1 MMKLFLGSI
10 PLKFLVDSRKNVN
23 CVWNCRAAGYLG
35 MTRSSSNLGFHL
47 SLCCWWKR
55 KKYMIRACSVVKI
68 EDFSGDEDES
78 KIEILTE
85 R

>member
-1 MMKLFLGSI
+1 MKRDSQAT
-10 PLKFLVDSRKNVN
+10 LVFICLYVVGGRE
-23 CVWNCRAAGYLG
+23 R
-35 MTRSSSNLGFHL
+35 
-47 SLCCWWKR
+47 
-55 KKYMIRACSVVKI
+55 RACSVVKI

>member
-1 MMKLFLGSI
+1 ML
-10 PLKFLVDSRKNVN
+10 LVEE
-23 CVWNCRAAGYLG
+23 
-35 MTRSSSNLGFHL
+35 
-47 SLCCWWKR
+47 
-55 KKYMIRACSVVKI
+55 KYMIRACSVVKI